1 MLLLYQFCFDYLHTV
16 CSSVNVSPH
25 TASVFTSASLFCKSL
40 LSFSPSDT
48 LILIPLL
55 KRWELCV
62 DKIISMSDLWPRLFQ
77 RYSHRSCVWETS
89 TTQMFVT
96 PLTYPL
102 RNTGSSLSGIPQA
115 PGSSATASARVRSLG
130 FQIST
135 HEEHDH
141 FSLASVNLKSLQK
154 WGGGERDLL
163 SCWDAFI
170 NTEMNIF

>member
-1 MLLLYQFCFDYLHTV
+1 MLKSPLCYYYISSALIICILCVLLLMFLPTPLQF
-16 CSSVNVSPH
+16 SP
-25 TASVFTSASLFCKSL
+25 LFWKSL

-135 HEEHDH
+135 HEEQDH

-154 WGGGERDLL
+154 WGGEGTFWAAGMP
-163 SCWDAFI
+163 S
-170 NTEMNIF
+170 